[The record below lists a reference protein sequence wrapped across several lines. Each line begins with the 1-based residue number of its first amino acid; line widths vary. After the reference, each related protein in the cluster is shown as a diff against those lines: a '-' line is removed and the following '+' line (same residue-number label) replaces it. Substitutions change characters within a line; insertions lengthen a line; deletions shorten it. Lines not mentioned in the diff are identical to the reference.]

1 MKYYLVG
8 LLFLLSLAASA
19 QDRQTVPYGNNPAAG
34 HYQTMSD
41 GTKLYYET
49 YGQGRPLVLLHGDLF
64 GDISEY
70 SNLIPSL
77 QQNFKVIAVDVRG
90 HAKSAIGKQPF
101 TYQMLAN
108 DAISIIQQAA
118 HDSVV
123 LIGFSGGAV
132 SSMLVTLQHPELVRK
147 LVYIGGNQSA
157 ASEHPE
163 VLRDLQNF
171 NGDTVAKW
179 DPNFVKT
186 RKALMP
192 EPNRWSDFVIYMRN
206 AWLTRTR
213 ITDEQLR
220 SIKCPVLVA
229 GGDRDEHNPVSQF
242 EDAYTHITH
251 AELAIIPGSDHVVLY
266 REPELMRKI
275 IVKFLKAAP

>member
-1 MKYYLVG
+1 MSRSLNLFFSCLFFPFLVN
-8 LLFLLSLAASA
+8 A
-19 QDRQTVPYGNNPAAG
+19 QSNTIPYGNNPSAG
-34 HYQTMSD
+34 HYQTTSD

-70 SNLIPSL
+70 SKLIPVL
-77 QQNFKVIAVDVRG
+77 QQHFKVIAIDVRG

-101 TYQMLAN
+101 TYQLLAN
-108 DAISIIQQAA
+108 DAVSIIQQAA
-118 HDSVV
+118 KDSVI

-132 SSMLVTLQHPELVRK
+132 ESMLVTLQHPELVRK

-157 ASEHPE
+157 ATEHPE
-163 VLRDLQNF
+163 VLKDLQSF

-179 DPNFVKT
+179 DPEFVKK

-192 EPNRWSDFVIYMRN
+192 EPSRWNDFVAYIRN
-206 AWLTRTR
+206 AWLTRANV
-213 ITDEQLR
+213 TDEQLQ
-220 SIKCPVLVA
+220 SITCPVLVA

-242 EDAYTHITH
+242 TSAYSSIKH
-251 AELAIIPGSDHVVLY
+251 AELAIIPGSDHIVLY
-266 REPELMRKI
+266 REPELMERI
-275 IVKFLKAAP
+275 IMEFVKR